1 MLLPRRFWGAL
12 LLLNTAMSPM
22 LATASAE
29 TKQTAASYF
38 QAEDIFA
45 LEYASD
51 PQVSPDG
58 RTVVYV
64 RQSNDIMTDDSR
76 GSLWLIDVKTAQQ
89 WPLFDDQFQ
98 YSQPR
103 WSADGSQLAFVSD
116 RSGSRQIH
124 LHWLQQNRTAQL
136 SQLAGSPANLTW
148 SPDGRQLAFSM
159 NVAAGPAKVS
169 TLVKMPKKP
178 AKAHWSEPAVVIDRA
193 DYQADGQGFL
203 SSSYRQL
210 FILPAT
216 GGKERQLTFAERH
229 HGADLLFSPD
239 GQSLIFSANLAADF
253 EYQPRDKDLYQL
265 KLSDLSQQQLTQLP
279 GLEEKASF
287 SPDGQRLAFIWG
299 HNEKVPFANG
309 KVKVLTL
316 KTGQIEAIA
325 ADADLDIAA
334 LDWLDNRQL
343 LVQYD
348 ERGLRKLATLSLA
361 GKFNVL
367 TDRLSGTGLPQPYLS
382 GEFHQ
387 QNGVIAFTDG
397 DASRPADIAIWQQG
411 KSRVVTAL
419 NADLLAHKKL
429 AQVHEMNYT
438 SSFDQ
443 EPMQGWYLTPPDFD
457 PAKKYPLLLEIHG
470 GPHLA
475 YGPHFSAEM
484 QRYAA
489 EGYVVFYANHRGST
503 SYGERFALLLHGK
516 YSSKEDFAD
525 HNSGVDAML
534 QLGFIDSNNLFI
546 AGGSAGGI
554 ATAYAIGLTDRFKA
568 AAVVKPVINWLSKVL
583 TGDSYLYQTYFQ
595 FPGVPWEHMEHYW
608 QRSPLSLVGNVKT
621 PTILITG
628 EADRRTPISESEQFY
643 QALKLRKIDTAMV
656 RIPGAPHGI
665 ANKPSRMISKVEH
678 MLAWFRLYRTDL
690 NHN

>member
-1 MLLPRRFWGAL
+1 MMLLPRRFWLPL
-12 LLLNTAMSPM
+12 LLLSTTWTPL
-22 LATASAE
+22 LATAS
-29 TKQTAASYF
+29 TGSNQVAASYF
-38 QAEDIFA
+38 QPEDIFA
-45 LEYASD
+45 LEYAAD

-64 RQSNDIMTDDSR
+64 RQSNDIMTDDTR
-76 GSLWLIDVKTAQQ
+76 GSLWLIDVKTGQQ

-136 SQLAGSPANLTW
+136 SQLSGSPANLTW

-169 TLVKMPKKP
+169 SLVKMPKKP
-178 AKAHWSEPAVVIDRA
+178 AKANWSEAAVVIDRA

-216 GGKERQLTFAERH
+216 GGKERQLTFAERN

-265 KLSDLSQQQLTQLP
+265 KLSDLSLQQLTQLA

-287 SPDGQRLAFIWG
+287 SPDGQKLAFIWG
-299 HNEKVPFANG
+299 HNQKVPFANG

-316 KTGQIEAIA
+316 KTGQIADIA

-348 ERGLRKLATLSLA
+348 ERGLRKLATLSMA
-361 GKFNVL
+361 GKFNLL
-367 TDRLSGTGLPQPYLS
+367 TDRLSGTSLAQPYLS

-387 QNGVIAFTDG
+387 QNGVIAFTAG

-411 KSRVVTAL
+411 QSRVVTAL
-419 NADLLAHKKL
+419 NSDVLAHKKL
-429 AQVHEMNYT
+429 AQVHEINYK

-534 QLGFIDSNNLFI
+534 QLGFIDSDNLFI

-678 MLAWFRLYRTDL
+678 MLAWFRLYRTDAK
-690 NHN
+690 

>member
-1 MLLPRRFWGAL
+1 MMLLPRRFWLPL
-12 LLLNTAMSPM
+12 LLLSTTWTPL
-22 LATASAE
+22 LATAS
-29 TKQTAASYF
+29 TGSNQVAASYF
-38 QAEDIFA
+38 QPEDIFA
-45 LEYASD
+45 LEYAAD

-64 RQSNDIMTDDSR
+64 RQSNDIMTDDTR
-76 GSLWLIDVKTAQQ
+76 GSLWLIDVKTGQQ

-136 SQLAGSPANLTW
+136 SQLPGSPANLTW

-169 TLVKMPKKP
+169 SLVKMPKKP
-178 AKAHWSEPAVVIDRA
+178 AKANWSEAAVVIDRA

-216 GGKERQLTFAERH
+216 GGKERQLTFAERN

-265 KLSDLSQQQLTQLP
+265 KLSDLSLQQLTQLA
-279 GLEEKASF
+279 GLEEKANF
-287 SPDGQRLAFIWG
+287 SPDGQKLAFIWG
-299 HNEKVPFANG
+299 HNQKVPFANG

-316 KTGQIEAIA
+316 KTGQIADVA

-348 ERGLRKLATLSLA
+348 ERGLRKLATLSMA
-361 GKFNVL
+361 GKFNLL
-367 TDRLSGTGLPQPYLS
+367 TDRLSGTSLAQPYLS

-411 KSRVVTAL
+411 QSRVVTAL
-419 NADLLAHKKL
+419 NTDVLAHKKL
-429 AQVHEMNYT
+429 AQVHEINYK

-534 QLGFIDSNNLFI
+534 QLGFIDSDNLFI

-678 MLAWFRLYRTDL
+678 MLAWFRLYRTDAK
-690 NHN
+690 

>member
-1 MLLPRRFWGAL
+1 M
-12 LLLNTAMSPM
+12 
-22 LATASAE
+22 
-29 TKQTAASYF
+29 
-38 QAEDIFA
+38 
-45 LEYASD
+45 
-51 PQVSPDG
+51 
-58 RTVVYV
+58 
-64 RQSNDIMTDDSR
+64 
-76 GSLWLIDVKTAQQ
+76 
-89 WPLFDDQFQ
+89 
-98 YSQPR
+98 
-103 WSADGSQLAFVSD
+103 
-116 RSGSRQIH
+116 
-124 LHWLQQNRTAQL
+124 
-136 SQLAGSPANLTW
+136 
-148 SPDGRQLAFSM
+148 
-159 NVAAGPAKVS
+159 
-169 TLVKMPKKP
+169 
-178 AKAHWSEPAVVIDRA
+178 
-193 DYQADGQGFL
+193 
-203 SSSYRQL
+203 
-210 FILPAT
+210 
-216 GGKERQLTFAERH
+216 
-229 HGADLLFSPD
+229 
-239 GQSLIFSANLAADF
+239 
-253 EYQPRDKDLYQL
+253 
-265 KLSDLSQQQLTQLP
+265 
-279 GLEEKASF
+279 
-287 SPDGQRLAFIWG
+287 AFIWG
-299 HNEKVPFANG
+299 HNQKVPFANG

-316 KTGQIEAIA
+316 KTGQIADVA

-348 ERGLRKLATLSLA
+348 ERGLRKLATLSMA
-361 GKFNVL
+361 GKFNLL
-367 TDRLSGTGLPQPYLS
+367 TDRLSGTSLAQPYLS

-411 KSRVVTAL
+411 QSRVVTAL
-419 NADLLAHKKL
+419 NTDVLAHKKL
-429 AQVHEMNYT
+429 AQVHEINYK

-678 MLAWFRLYRTDL
+678 MLAWFRLYRTEAK
-690 NHN
+690 

>member
-1 MLLPRRFWGAL
+1 MMLLPRRFWLPL
-12 LLLNTAMSPM
+12 LLLSTTWTPL
-22 LATASAE
+22 LATASSGSN
-29 TKQTAASYF
+29 QVAASYF
-38 QAEDIFA
+38 QPEDIFA
-45 LEYASD
+45 LEYAAN

-64 RQSNDIMTDDSR
+64 RQSNDIMTDDTR
-76 GSLWLIDVKTAQQ
+76 GSLWLIDVKTGQQ

-136 SQLAGSPANLTW
+136 SQLSGSPANLTW

-169 TLVKMPKKP
+169 SLVKMPKKP
-178 AKAHWSEPAVVIDRA
+178 AKANWSEAAVVIDRA

-216 GGKERQLTFAERH
+216 GGKERQLTFAERN

-265 KLSDLSQQQLTQLP
+265 KLSDLSLQQLTQLA

-287 SPDGQRLAFIWG
+287 SPDGQKLAFIWG
-299 HNEKVPFANG
+299 HNQKVPFANG

-316 KTGQIEAIA
+316 KTGQIADVA

-348 ERGLRKLATLSLA
+348 ERGLRKLATLSMA
-361 GKFNVL
+361 GKFNLL
-367 TDRLSGTGLPQPYLS
+367 TDRLSGTSLAQPYLS

-411 KSRVVTAL
+411 QSRVVTAL
-419 NADLLAHKKL
+419 NTDVLAHKKL
-429 AQVHEMNYT
+429 AQVHEINYK

-678 MLAWFRLYRTDL
+678 MLAWFRLYRTEAK
-690 NHN
+690 